1 MEEKEPELKDCR
13 EADDVCTSMYAKTNV
28 NYYFG
33 PHNITA
39 LAGSW
44 AKFCAKS
51 GSGGD
56 LALLTYFG
64 EDPRDIRDRSDR
76 CVELKVQP
84 FNSSNPQTMW
94 RVCNINA

>member
-44 AKFCAKS
+44 AKGCGKS
-51 GSGGD
+51 GDPD
-56 LALLTYFG
+56 LALLNYFG
-64 EDPRDIRDRSDR
+64 EDWQDIRDRPDR
-76 CVELKVQP
+76 CVEIKGQP
-84 FNSSNPQTMW
+84 LNQSNHQSRW
-94 RVCNINA
+94 QVCNINA